1 MSAPRSYG
9 ENCSLAK
16 AMDLLGE
23 RWTMLIVR
31 ELARGPKRFSDL
43 SDSLTGIGT
52 TMLAA
57 RLKRLQTADVI
68 ERAEPAPGIAG
79 YQLTARGERLARAL
93 GELMLWGLELAGPY
107 RPDNGS
113 RAALMAMNMQS
124 ALDRADRTA
133 PPGTY
138 AFHVGDEH
146 FWLLIPTT
154 GPSVLRDGVSPYP
167 ADATLTIA
175 PADFGALAA
184 GTPFSDLDAVDAGDR
199 DRLVRLLE
207 LFQIPSAPGKA
218 RLQQ

>member
-9 ENCSLAK
+9 ENCSLAR

-31 ELARGPKRFSDL
+31 ELARGPKRFGDL

-57 RLKRLQTADVI
+57 RLKRLQAAEVI
-68 ERAEPAPGIAG
+68 ERAERAPGVAG
-79 YQLTARGERLARAL
+79 YRLTPRGERLARAL
-93 GELMLWGLELAGPY
+93 SELMLWGLELSGPY
-107 RPDNGS
+107 QPGGRS

-124 ALDRADRTA
+124 ALDRTDRAA

-138 AFHVGDEH
+138 AFDVGAEH
-146 FWLLIPTT
+146 FWLFIPHE
-154 GPSVLRDGVSPYP
+154 GPSVLRDGVPPHP

-175 PADFGALAA
+175 PEDFGALAA
-184 GTPFSDLDAVDAGDR
+184 GTPFSELDAVGAGDH
-199 DRLVRLLE
+199 DRLVELLQ
-207 LFQIPSAPGKA
+207 LFQVPSVPS
-218 RLQQ
+218 